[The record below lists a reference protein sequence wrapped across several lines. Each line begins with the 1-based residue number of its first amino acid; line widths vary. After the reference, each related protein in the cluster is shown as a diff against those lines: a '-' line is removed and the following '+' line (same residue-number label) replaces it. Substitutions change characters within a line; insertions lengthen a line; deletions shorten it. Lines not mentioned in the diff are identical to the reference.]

1 MEKTVYTVS
10 EVKEILGIGRN
21 AAYKL
26 CDGKTFP
33 VRKIGKTILIPIRTF
48 EKWLYQEDVP
58 VSEAG

>member
-10 EVKEILGIGRN
+10 EVKDILGIGRN

-33 VRKIGKTILIPIRTF
+33 VRKVGKTILIPIKTF
-48 EKWLYQEDVP
+48 EKWLYQADSP
-58 VSEAG
+58 VSQAG